1 MSRLDALSGLAHAR
15 SPRSAIG
22 AAIKARDVELQ
33 AFGRLATAKSIAD
46 GAIATYLLG
55 PLL

>member
-22 AAIKARDVELQ
+22 SALEARDVELL
-33 AFGRLATAKSIAD
+33 ALGRLATANSIAD
-46 GAIATYLLG
+46 GAIVEYLLG
-55 PLL
+55 PSL